1 MGRITMNTHISAI
14 EMAEHQ
20 MIGFMEGVTTGD
32 IIALIKAQGLRKAE
46 WEEIKCRNGHTLRP
60 KDIRLID
67 NYFNTK

>member
-1 MGRITMNTHISAI
+1 MNTHITEI

-32 IIALIKAQGLRKAE
+32 IIALIKAQGLRKSE

-60 KDIRLID
+60 KYAKLID
-67 NYFNTK
+67 EYFNHK